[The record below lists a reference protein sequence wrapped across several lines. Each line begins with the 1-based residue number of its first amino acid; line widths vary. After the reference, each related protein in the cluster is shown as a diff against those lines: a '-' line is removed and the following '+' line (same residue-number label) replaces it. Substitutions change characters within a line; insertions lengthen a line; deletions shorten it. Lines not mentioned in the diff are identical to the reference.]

1 MTHVSPQAIRL
12 FRRRVYE
19 HYRAHRR
26 DFPWRR
32 THDPYRILVSEIM
45 LQQTRAGHVVAFYI
59 RFIKRF
65 PTVASLARARSGD
78 VIKVWQGLGYNRR
91 ALNLHRAAQRI
102 VTAHGGKVPADITE
116 LYSFP
121 GVGKYTAAAVLA
133 FAFNEPV
140 VFVETNIRTVYL
152 HSFLKNKKK
161 VSDKMILPLV
171 EQTVDRKNPREWYQ
185 ALMDYGAMLKNKV
198 GNENVR
204 SRHYAK
210 QSRFEG
216 SLRQVRGKLLF
227 LAATSTITPRG
238 LSVFCKKHRVS
249 ISVARKVLGALVSEG
264 FLRPK
269 GVSFVLR

>member
-1 MTHVSPQAIRL
+1 
-12 FRRRVYE
+12 
-19 HYRAHRR
+19 
-26 DFPWRR
+26 
-32 THDPYRILVSEIM
+32 
-45 LQQTRAGHVVAFYI
+45 
-59 RFIKRF
+59 
-65 PTVASLARARSGD
+65 
-78 VIKVWQGLGYNRR
+78 
-91 ALNLHRAAQRI
+91 
-102 VTAHGGKVPADITE
+102 
-116 LYSFP
+116 
-121 GVGKYTAAAVLA
+121 
-133 FAFNEPV
+133 
-140 VFVETNIRTVYL
+140 
-152 HSFLKNKKK
+152 
-161 VSDKMILPLV
+161 MILPLV

-210 QSRFEG
+210 QSHFEG

-238 LSVFCKKHRVS
+238 LSVFCKKQRVS